1 MTDPDLDAIGYGFL
15 VCSPPG
21 KLCKHELDFSRALE
35 VQCFRGWWCHICCPS
50 VCVGVCVGVVRVGV
64 VGFGGRWWSW
74 RSWRRLDICWT
85 FVGLLLDFCWTFAG
99 LLLDFCWTFAG
110 LMRRN
115 ACTMDSKR
123 CFQWVMMA
131 GLMMVTRLFS
141 PIALVQHSKCLVHRS
156 GQSTDNLNP
165 SGAREQGTGHG
176 SVNPTNGMIL

>member
-1 MTDPDLDAIGYGFL
+1 MDFWFARPPVSFVSMNLISRARWRCSVSGVGGVIFVAPAFVL
-15 VCSPPG
+15 VCVLVLSG
-21 KLCKHELDFSRALE
+21 LVSLAL
-35 VQCFRGWWCHICCPS
+35 
-50 VCVGVCVGVVRVGV
+50 VGG
-64 VGFGGRWWSW
+64 GGRGG
-74 RSWRRLDICWT
+74 RGGGWT
-85 FVGLLLDFCWTFAG
+85 FVGHLLDFCWTSVG